1 MLITT
6 LLMTAALTV
15 LQPSGDPGD
24 AQDGVIAT
32 APATAVALD
41 ATADPSAPPVQ
52 VPGPSTVQELT
63 TDEQIARWLTAR
75 TPDPTP
81 FDGAPVWR
89 DDRKVHGEV
98 SVGVGT
104 GGYRDY
110 SVAMSLP
117 IGEGGR
123 LDLSVR
129 QTENDYRYGY
139 PYGYGYGH
147 HGYGFGDRYFDDGGS
162 IFPRYSRGGALE
174 YERRPDAADGSPRR
188 RPVARPLQADQE

>member
-1 MLITT
+1 MLIAT
-6 LLMTAALTV
+6 LLMTAALSA
-15 LQPSGDPGD
+15 LQPSGDPGG

-41 ATADPSAPPVQ
+41 ATTDPSAPPVQ
-52 VPGPSTVQELT
+52 GPGPSTVQELT

-89 DDRKVHGEV
+89 DDRKMHGEV

-110 SVAMSLP
+110 GAAMSLP
-117 IGEGGR
+117 IGENGR
-123 LDLSVR
+123 LDLSIR
-129 QTENDYRYGY
+129 KTENDYRYGH

-147 HGYGFGDRYFDDGGS
+147 PGYGFGDGYFDDGGS
-162 IFPRYSRGGALE
+162 IFPRSRRGAALE

-188 RPVARPLQADQE
+188 PPVALPLPADQE